1 MIDIHNFEALGFCL
15 QRKLKQ
21 NIQRWPVFTGW
32 CTAQPGLNSSL
43 TIIPP
48 PLYSPK
54 ILLVYKKWQISGI
67 GLNPSLT
74 IIPPRRYRSS
84 TARANNDA
92 VLNSL
97 ERRHA
102 LKIKEFWNK
111 YSTTKYCWG
120 EAPWPLEGLIKNSTR
135 RSLSKSAAAFHSLG
149 IICSLPQFNQ
159 GFFYCQSE
167 KVFWKLCPL
176 KRESVLAGVM
186 CLPLWKWKTFGR
198 DIYLRSRTILFS
210 SHGDIVL

>member
-15 QRKLKQ
+15 QRKFKQ
-21 NIQRWPVFTGW
+21 NIQSWPVFTGW
-32 CTAQPGLNSSL
+32 CNTQP
-43 TIIPP
+43 
-48 PLYSPK
+48 
-54 ILLVYKKWQISGI
+54 
-67 GLNPSLT
+67 GLNPSLA
-74 IIPPRRYRSS
+74 IIPPHRYTSS
-84 TARANNDA
+84 TARANNEA
-92 VLNSL
+92 VLNSS

-159 GFFYCQSE
+159 DS
-167 KVFWKLCPL
+167 LP
-176 KRESVLAGVM
+176 SV
-186 CLPLWKWKTFGR
+186 GR
-198 DIYLRSRTILFS
+198 VKKCFS
-210 SHGDIVL
+210 SSKLSS

>member
-1 MIDIHNFEALGFCL
+1 MIDIHNFEALRFCL

-21 NIQRWPVFTGW
+21 NIQSWPIFTGW

-74 IIPPRRYRSS
+74 IIPPRRYTSS

-92 VLNSL
+92 VLNSS

-102 LKIKEFWNK
+102 LKITEFRNK
-111 YSTTKYCWG
+111 YPTTKYCWG

-159 GFFYCQSE
+159 GSLPSLGRVRKCFFLQN
-167 KVFWKLCPL
+167 
-176 KRESVLAGVM
+176 
-186 CLPLWKWKTFGR
+186 
-198 DIYLRSRTILFS
+198 SRRRKERKY
-210 SHGDIVL
+210 

>member
-1 MIDIHNFEALGFCL
+1 MEAKKVLNLKWYMYIHNFKAFGFCL

-21 NIQRWPVFTGW
+21 NIQSWPIFTGW
-32 CTAQPGLNSSL
+32 CTAQP
-43 TIIPP
+43 
-48 PLYSPK
+48 
-54 ILLVYKKWQISGI
+54 

-74 IIPPRRYRSS
+74 IIPPRRYTSS

-159 GFFYCQSE
+159 DS
-167 KVFWKLCPL
+167 LP
-176 KRESVLAGVM
+176 SV
-186 CLPLWKWKTFGR
+186 GR
-198 DIYLRSRTILFS
+198 VRKCFS
-210 SHGDIVL
+210 SSKLSP